1 MITIQKIDIYNKYLG
16 DSDGFVRCG
25 TKHEKELFLPND
37 WALIETT
44 LQDLELISKG
54 LCSQEYKEKTYIR
67 LKENFE
73 PTTIT
78 LLTNKQ

>member
-1 MITIQKIDIYNKYLG
+1 MITKQKIDIYNKYLG

-25 TKHEKELFLPND
+25 SKNEKELFSPND

-44 LQDLELISKG
+44 LQDLEIIDKG
-54 LCSQEYKEKTYIR
+54 LCSEEYRERTYIR
-67 LKENFE
+67 LNENFDS
-73 PTTIT
+73 TTIT